1 MDHQNI
7 VELVS
12 EFERRI
18 ESLAFNDIITHS
30 LQFAAERLEL
40 GRVSVALVVPE
51 NEGFL
56 MYDATVEIRGIE
68 SGRRIPFES
77 ASLAVTVRENR
88 SVYREDIRQWAP
100 QNDVDNAL
108 IARGFLSTLSIPLH
122 AGGRTIGTLNFASNQ
137 VNGIDVSTRQVL
149 ELIAPRL
156 ALAIEIG
163 KAVESATVNEAR
175 LRDIFDSIG
184 EGIAVVDLKTR
195 QIASANPAFCSLI
208 GIPKERPVR
217 CSIDDLHYPE
227 DLEKVLAIFG
237 SMAQGECE
245 HVLDVP
251 YRRGDGTKIALDISA
266 RTLAFANKPCVV
278 GVFRDSVQRRKREAE
293 QIQLQKLESIQTL
306 AGGLAHDIN
315 NLLTGLVGNVSLVQE
330 IIEPTDEAQSLLDEA
345 QAAARRIATLTR
357 QLITFS
363 KGGAPVRRTT
373 NMIEVLKQALQE
385 SSRAVNVTFEME
397 VPTAELFVFGD
408 SGLLIQ
414 VFQNIFRNSI
424 EAMPNGGKI
433 VVRLERQ
440 LCNDRDDVC
449 IDVCDEGVGIPS
461 DQLDKVFLPFFTT
474 KNRGSGLGLAVA
486 YSVLINHGG
495 KINVSSNLGQGTT
508 VRVVLPLASNTS
520 DRPISVL
527 EHSSTG
533 ERVLVM
539 DDESAVLQIVS
550 RALTKAGYEP
560 TSTISGDEAVVAY
573 RSALEQGR
581 PYGITILD
589 LTVRGGMGGKEAAEK
604 ILAVNPSARLI
615 VSSGYSDDST
625 LANFRSHGF
634 CAVLPKPYSVV
645 QLIDVVTEVLSH
657 R

>member
-30 LQFAAERLEL
+30 LQFSAERLEL
-40 GRVSVALVVPE
+40 GRVSVALVIPE

-56 MYDATVEIRGIE
+56 MYDATVEICGID

-77 ASLAVTVRENR
+77 ASLAVAVRENR
-88 SVYREDIRQWAP
+88 SVYREDIRQWTP

-163 KAVESATVNEAR
+163 KAVENATANEAR

-195 QIASANPAFCSLI
+195 QIASTNPAFCSLV
-208 GIPKERPVR
+208 GMRNERPIK

-245 HVLDVP
+245 HVFDVP
-251 YRRGDGTKIALDISA
+251 YRRGDGSKIALDISA
-266 RTLAFANKPCVV
+266 RTLTFANKPCVV
-278 GVFRDSVQRRKREAE
+278 GVFRDSEQRRKREAE

-373 NMIEVLKQALQE
+373 NMIEVLKQALKE
-385 SSRAVNVTFEME
+385 FSRTVNVTFEME
-397 VPTAELFVFGD
+397 VPTTELFVFGD
-408 SGLLIQ
+408 FGLLIQ

-433 VVRLERQ
+433 VVKLERQ
-440 LCNDRDDVC
+440 LRNDRDDVC
-449 IDVCDEGVGIPS
+449 IEVCDEGVGIPS

-495 KINVSSNLGQGTT
+495 KINVSSNVGQGTT
-508 VRVVLPLASNTS
+508 VRVVLPLASNIS

-533 ERVLVM
+533 ERILVM
-539 DDESAVLQIVS
+539 DDESTVLQIVS
-550 RALTKAGYEP
+550 RTLTKAGFVP
-560 TSTISGDEAVVAY
+560 TPTTSGDEAVDAY
-573 RSALEQGR
+573 RSALAQGR

-604 ILAVNPSARLI
+604 ILSVNPSARLI

-634 CAVLPKPYSVV
+634 CAVLPKPYNFA